1 MSTTATRPIKVAE
14 TAPRVVSD
22 TRGDVNGLKSLETGR
37 VTAVAAVMTIFKK
50 ISGSLRSTTNKGS
63 YLAPNSKDLASKK
76 TKSKL
81 NSAKTRP
88 ARATK
93 PRLGRSTGLVASK
106 KAIRVLLDS
115 GSSGDLLFTKKGASK
130 YIHLVKRVTPCTWG
144 TSNGTFATKQ
154 VGDRVIAF
162 VDYSESKRVRLRPDV
177 VEYGP
182 GESIPLY
189 DLIVGKETMHELGV
203 VLDFKEKTIQ
213 IDKIL
218 LPMRNIMNLVGTS
231 FLLREEPLSTCAW

>member
-1 MSTTATRPIKVAE
+1 
-14 TAPRVVSD
+14 
-22 TRGDVNGLKSLETGR
+22 
-37 VTAVAAVMTIFKK
+37 MTVFKK
-50 ISGSLRSTTNKGS
+50 INGSLRSTTTKGS
-63 YLAPNSKDLASKK
+63 YLAPKSKDLA
-76 TKSKL
+76 TKRTKVGL

-93 PRLGRSTGLVASK
+93 PKLSHSSGLIASK

-115 GSSGDLLFTKKGASK
+115 GSSGDLLFIKKGATK
-130 YIHLVKRVTPCTWG
+130 YTHRVKRATPCTWG
-144 TSNGTFATKQ
+144 TSNGAFTTKQ
-154 VGDRVIAF
+154 VGDIEIAF
-162 VDYSESKRVRLRPDV
+162 VDYSKSKRIRLRPDI

-182 GESIPLY
+182 SESIPLY

-218 LPMRNIMNLVGTS
+218 LSMRNIENLQLKPS
-231 FLLREEPLSTCAW
+231 ISRALAANACLAQEPVSTRTATK